1 MRELH
6 AEETFYFL
14 LKKKKKTEIHQ
25 QQNKDYPLKKK
36 TSSLIEPSYEK
47 LMRKT
52 FIQTAC

>member
-36 TSSLIEPSYEK
+36 NQLIDRTI
-47 LMRKT
+47 L
-52 FIQTAC
+52 

>member
-14 LKKKKKTEIHQ
+14 FKKKNGDSSKQ
-25 QQNKDYPLKKK
+25 RLSLKKK